1 MIRQLDNRTLVSGQ
15 IAPQEVAALAEQGVT
30 VLVNNRPDGE
40 EPDQPR
46 AADIEAAAGQAGI
59 AYRYVPIL
67 RGIGPAEV
75 EAMQEALA
83 EAGEGKMLAFCRSGT
98 RSALTCGLALR
109 HQGVAREDVER
120 RLNEAGFDTGPID
133 HLL

>member
-1 MIRQLDNRTLVSGQ
+1 MIRQLDDKVMVSGQ
-15 IAPQEVAALAEQGVT
+15 VAPHEVAGLAEQGVT
-30 VLVNNRPDGE
+30 MLVNNRPDGE

-46 AADIEAAAGQAGI
+46 AADIEAAAEQAGI

-98 RSALTCGLALR
+98 RSAFAWA
-109 HQGVAREDVER
+109 VAQSENGRPREEIER
-120 RLNEAGFDTGPID
+120 AAAQAGFDVSPVA